1 MWKELPQEHIN
12 KAVAVASPG
21 LVSTEAASDG
31 VTLFLTT
38 VFLVIALWKVMSF
51 FSCRLLTTPIF
62 SHVVYHVFFLNSAAN
77 FFYSDI
83 IRGGS
88 PGGEL
93 RQALDCLHGCQRWSL
108 RASAVT
114 LSISKSV
121 FSPYHQQTGSFHS
134 HQRTIGEGNARNVE
148 NGVVLVGT

>member
-51 FSCRLLTTPIF
+51 FSSHLFPRRLSRVLSKF
-62 SHVVYHVFFLNSAAN
+62 SHKK
-77 FFYSDI
+77 I
-83 IRGGS
+83 I
-88 PGGEL
+88 
-93 RQALDCLHGCQRWSL
+93 Q
-108 RASAVT
+108 
-114 LSISKSV
+114 ISSGTV
-121 FSPYHQQTGSFHS
+121 P
-134 HQRTIGEGNARNVE
+134 RVE
-148 NGVVLVGT
+148 NFVKRLTAYMAASGGHFEHLQ